1 MSDIFKMI
9 KDSGQNYQDILQL
22 DGAFYACHRVY
33 GKHPIFH
40 TASDQGKKVPDSC
53 GEATPAP
60 VPFSIGEAR
69 RTDGTKTHTNDQAEQ
84 RLCQRLWQQYW
95 YENIEAFRIL
105 TESLPQSIV
114 TAYVGRQSIETGFKY
129 LLKKQ
134 HAVFKKN
141 HDLGYLADIL
151 FQTYHLSDV
160 SYMEYV
166 DSFCHSYCN
175 NIEGNNS
182 EYFRYPEYKNDRTFA
197 GTNLDIQWLSYNFA
211 LILLKLQH
219 LDNENK

>member
-9 KDSGQNYQDILQL
+9 KDSGQNYQDILQA
-22 DGAFYACHRVY
+22 DGTFYACHRLY

-40 TASDQGKKVPDSC
+40 TASDQGKTVPDSC

-60 VPFSIGEAR
+60 VPFSIGVAI
-69 RTDGTKTHTNDQAEQ
+69 RTDGTKTHTSDQAT
-84 RLCQRLWQQYW
+84 QRLWQQYW

-105 TESLPQSIV
+105 TDSLPQSIV

-134 HAVFKKN
+134 HAVFKKS

-166 DSFCHSYCN
+166 NSFCHSYFN
-175 NIEGNNS
+175 NIEGKNS

>member
-1 MSDIFKMI
+1 M
-9 KDSGQNYQDILQL
+9 
-22 DGAFYACHRVY
+22 
-33 GKHPIFH
+33 
-40 TASDQGKKVPDSC
+40 
-53 GEATPAP
+53 
-60 VPFSIGEAR
+60 PFSLEVAI
-69 RTDGTKTHTNDQAEQ
+69 RTDGTKTHTNDQAE
-84 RLCQRLWQQYW
+84 QRLWQQYW

-134 HAVFKKN
+134 HAVFQKS

-166 DSFCHSYCN
+166 DSFCHLYCN
-175 NIEGNNS
+175 NIEGNHS